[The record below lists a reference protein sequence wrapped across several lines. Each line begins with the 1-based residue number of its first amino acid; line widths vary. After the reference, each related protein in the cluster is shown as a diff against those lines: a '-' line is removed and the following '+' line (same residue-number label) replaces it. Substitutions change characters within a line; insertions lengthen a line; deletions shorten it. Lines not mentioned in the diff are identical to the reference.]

1 VGLVLVQRACGFYNP
16 HVKGQELSR
25 ALEPME
31 TPGRFEKPMDS
42 NIPPQAMAAG
52 TRARACH
59 GAV

>member
-1 VGLVLVQRACGFYNP
+1 MGLVLVQRARGFYNP
-16 HVKGQELSR
+16 HVRGKELSR
-25 ALEPME
+25 ALEPVE
-31 TPGRFEKPMDS
+31 APGRSEKPMDS